1 MFFETYISLCTQIE
15 FSAIILTGGQ
25 NSRNIIIK
33 EDASYCNLPNFP
45 ALDTSNFIYHSQNGF
60 VTCGGS
66 SNPGGCY
73 TFTNGQWVASHSLTE
88 PRRGHLS
95 WQTERV
101 SSISSGGRSS
111 ESGILLFG
119 GVSCGGVSCVYLR
132 VCVQLIIFYHTIGYI
147 WGLRRPSRR
156 QRLFCYTV
164 RHSIMHKIM
173 MFQVSMFQCI
183 SAMIVALKFP

>member
-119 GVSCGGVSCVYLR
+119 GVSSSNVYLR
-132 VCVQLIIFYHTIGYI
+132 SAEF
-147 WGLRRPSRR
+147 
-156 QRLFCYTV
+156 
-164 RHSIMHKIM
+164 
-173 MFQVSMFQCI
+173 VSNSSSSTTLLATFGDFTDRVEDRDYFAI
-183 SAMIVALKFP
+183 L

>member
-73 TFTNGQWVASHSLTE
+73 TFTNGQWVASHSLSE
-88 PRRGHLS
+88 QRNYHVS

-101 SSISSGGRSS
+101 SSISSGGGSS
-111 ESGILLFG
+111 EGGILLFG
-119 GVSCGGVSCVYLR
+119 GWDGVSSTGGLLR
-132 VCVQLIIFYHTIGYI
+132 STEFVSASSSSTTQLFTLDYDI
-147 WGLRRPSRR
+147 
-156 QRLFCYTV
+156 
-164 RHSIMHKIM
+164 
-173 MFQVSMFQCI
+173 
-183 SAMIVALKFP
+183 